1 MLVLIWATLLFSVRG
16 SIQSASNATTGS
28 TVLGGNQTC
37 DQGVCISLSE
47 ENIIAEAGLCVVIPC
62 SVTAAASFRLKNAVW
77 FKYDLN
83 LNISKSN
90 CSSDQIFNFKNI
102 TKVQAGFRGRVA
114 LLEPDLT
121 EEKKNKNCSII
132 INNLTESDSGS
143 YRFRVTNTTNG
154 FKFCSK
160 TVKIT
165 VKALSQKPKV
175 TFPPLTEGQQAT
187 LSCTAPG
194 CCSGSAPEIIWIW
207 RATGENVS
215 HIAGNTTSSKTEN
228 LTVTQKHNSTLTFT
242 PSAKDHG
249 TKVTCKVSFM
259 GNITAEE
266 TVTLN
271 VTYVKKP
278 IITGNTTV
286 KEGDALNLTC
296 SVESYPLSIVTWAKL
311 GSNDTETKLQN
322 GTEKAAL
329 FISNVTIE
337 HFGQY
342 ICTAQHLNTSQT
354 AYANIT
360 VIYVKKPIITGNTT
374 VKEGDAL
381 NLTCSVESYPLSI
394 VTWTKLGSNDTE
406 TKLQNGTEKAALF
419 ISNVTIE
426 HFGQYICTA
435 QHLNMTQ
442 RVYANITV
450 MYVKKPVITGNTTVK
465 EGDTLNL
472 ICSVESYPLSI
483 VTWAKL
489 DSNTVLQNGT
499 EKAALIIFNVT
510 AEHFG
515 RYVCTA
521 QHLST
526 TWTAYANITV
536 RFFPKILQG
545 SGCVVRSEVLTCVC
559 ISRGVPLPTI
569 RWPLLGNHVE
579 YSIITTVLSSTV
591 NSTITLPV
599 KDRSKGTVEYV
610 SSNEIGEVKGN
621 LTIKNDKLEQEGN
634 EGQYRNILRIV
645 TELETII
652 AFLIGTVLSATI
664 CCFAWRCHRKKKD
677 SRNLSET
684 LEMVS
689 CQDHPADVGQA
700 EEDYQTLQQ
709 RGDESGAQSSEAAG
723 KSAANGE
730 PKDVEYAS
738 IDFSLLKKKESPE
751 EAEKKQETTETEYAE
766 IKKEKDKKEEEEEEG
781 QDDGGEEREMLK
793 EEEEEEEAM
802 IAEDEETKHCIPE
815 GEGGEGEAL
824 YSNMKAVM
832 SEEQ

>member
-16 SIQSASNATTGS
+16 SVQNASNATTGS
-28 TVLGGNQTC
+28 TVLEGNQTL
-37 DQGVCISLSE
+37 DQDVSISFSE
-47 ENIIAEAGLCVVIPC
+47 EDITAEAGLCVVIPC
-62 SVTAAASFRLKNAVW
+62 SFTAAANFSLKNAVW

-83 LNISKSN
+83 LNICKPN
-90 CSSDQIFNFKNI
+90 CSSDQIFNFNHRE
-102 TKVQAGFRGRVA
+102 KVQAGFQGRVA

-121 EEKKNKNCSII
+121 RKNCSII

-143 YRFRVTNTTNG
+143 YRFKV
-154 FKFCSK
+154 KKACSK
-160 TVKIT
+160 SVKVT
-165 VKALSQKPKV
+165 VKALSQKPRV

-194 CCSGSAPEIIWIW
+194 RCSGSAPEIIWTW
-207 RATGENVS
+207 GATGENVF
-215 HIAGNTTSSKTEN
+215 HIASNTTSSKTEN
-228 LTVTQKHNSTLTFT
+228 LTVVTQKHNSTLTFT

-296 SVESYPLSIVTWAKL
+296 SAESYPLSIVTWTKL
-311 GSNDTETKLQN
+311 GSNGTETKLQN

-329 FISNVTIE
+329 VISNVTIE

-342 ICTAQHLNTSQT
+342 ICTAQHLSTTQT

-381 NLTCSVESYPLSI
+381 NLTCSVGSYPLSI
-394 VTWTKLGSNDTE
+394 VTWTKLDSNGTE
-406 TKLQNGTEKAALF
+406 TKLQNGTEKAALV
-419 ISNVTIE
+419 IS
-426 HFGQYICTA
+426 
-435 QHLNMTQ
+435 
-442 RVYANITV
+442 
-450 MYVKKPVITGNTTVK
+450 
-465 EGDTLNL
+465 
-472 ICSVESYPLSI
+472 
-483 VTWAKL
+483 
-489 DSNTVLQNGT
+489 
-499 EKAALIIFNVT
+499 NVT

-526 TWTAYANITV
+526 TRTAYADITV
-536 RFFPKILQG
+536 RFCPKILSG
-545 SGCVVRSEVLTCVC
+545 SECVVRSEVLTCVC
-559 ISRGVPLPTI
+559 ISWGVPLPTI

-579 YSIITTVLSSTV
+579 YSFITTVSSSAV
-591 NSTITLPV
+591 NSTIILPV
-599 KDRSKGTVEYV
+599 KDHGNGTVECV
-610 SSNEIGEVKGN
+610 SSNEIREVKRN

-634 EGQYRNILRIV
+634 EGQYREVLRIV

-652 AFLIGTVLSATI
+652 AFLIGAVLSATI
-664 CCFAWRCHRKKKD
+664 CCLAWRCHRKKN

-689 CQDHPADVGQA
+689 CQDQPTDVGQA
-700 EEDYQTLQQ
+700 EEDYQTLRQG
-709 RGDESGAQSSEAAG
+709 GDESGAHSSEAAG
-723 KSAANGE
+723 KSAANGD

-738 IDFSLLKKKESPE
+738 IDFFLLKKKESPE
-751 EAEKKQETTETEYAE
+751 EAEKKQGTTETEYAE
-766 IKKEKDKKEEEEEEG
+766 IKKEKDKKEEEG
-781 QDDGGEEREMLK
+781 QDDGGEESEMLK

-802 IAEDEETKHCIPE
+802 IVEDEETKHCIPE

-832 SEEQ
+832 GEEE

>member
-360 VIYVKKPIITGNTT
+360 VI
-374 VKEGDAL
+374 
-381 NLTCSVESYPLSI
+381 
-394 VTWTKLGSNDTE
+394 
-406 TKLQNGTEKAALF
+406 
-419 ISNVTIE
+419 
-426 HFGQYICTA
+426 
-435 QHLNMTQ
+435 
-442 RVYANITV
+442 
-450 MYVKKPVITGNTTVK
+450 YVKKPVITGNTTVK